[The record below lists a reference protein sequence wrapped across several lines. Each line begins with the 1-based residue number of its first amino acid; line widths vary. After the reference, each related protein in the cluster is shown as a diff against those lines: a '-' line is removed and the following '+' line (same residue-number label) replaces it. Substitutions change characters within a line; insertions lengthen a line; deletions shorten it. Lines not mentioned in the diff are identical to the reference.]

1 MQHKWHKIRIMLFNL
16 KRYEPIRAY
25 TTSLKSV
32 NEYKLIRLVP
42 PYACEWTLLT
52 AGCGGGWE
60 SKHWPI
66 AWPGSLSITWDV
78 VMYYGELPGGIPG
91 NSWWGCATRYSRS
104 WPYHNLVPRALF
116 LALEVGRSTSK
127 AGEKRPGDKVAYFR
141 PKNCHYP
148 LPFLDLACKIHI
160 LFQT

>member
-104 WPYHNLVPRALF
+104 WPYCTTSSPGRFSWLWRWGVPPPKPGKRAL
-116 LALEVGRSTSK
+116 GTR
-127 AGEKRPGDKVAYFR
+127 
-141 PKNCHYP
+141 
-148 LPFLDLACKIHI
+148 LPISDQKIVIIHSR
-160 LFQT
+160 F